1 MTAGKGA
8 ETGMKTQKIR
18 SKDAAW
24 QKLEVLKTNRNK
36 RYRYFE
42 FLVEGVRNLNEAEKN
57 GWEFSSLLYPADTP
71 LSDWARDF
79 LRRVRT
85 DVNLELTPALMKE
98 LSEKEDTSELMAVVK
113 MRPDDP
119 SVIRPKDGAAP
130 LVALFDR
137 PSNKGNLGTILRTL
151 DALGADG
158 LILTGHGV
166 DLYDPEVVGA
176 TMGSFFRVPAVR
188 IPRHEDLAAFF
199 DGLRREWGEIN
210 IPGTTAHAEKPLWDC
225 DLTGPTVFMIGC
237 ETDGLSEG
245 LRPFCTEMVT
255 IPMAEISSAS
265 SFNVACA
272 ATVMFY
278 EAVRQR
284 AAKNEAG
291 KEG

>member
-1 MTAGKGA
+1 
-8 ETGMKTQKIR
+8 MKSPTLRHIR
-18 SKDAAW
+18 AKDAAW

-36 RYRYFE
+36 RYHYGE
-42 FLVEGVRNLNEAEKN
+42 FLVEGVRNLNEARRF
-57 GWEFSSLLYPADTP
+57 GWTFSSLIYPAGTP
-71 LSDWARDF
+71 LSDWAKDM
-79 LRRVRT
+79 LRAVKT
-85 DVNLELTPALMKE
+85 EENIELPPALMAE
-98 LSEKEDTSELMAVVK
+98 LSEKDETSELMAVVK
-113 MRPDDP
+113 MRPDDAAEIKP
-119 SVIRPKDGAAP
+119 RGDAAP

-176 TMGSFFRVPAVR
+176 TMGSFFAMPAVR
-188 IPRHEDLAAFF
+188 IPRHDDLAAYF
-199 DGLRREWGEIN
+199 DGLRAKWGSLNVI
-210 IPGTTAHAEKPLWDC
+210 GTTSHAEDVKGPLWES
-225 DLTGPTVFMIGC
+225 DLTRPTVFMIGC
-237 ETDGLSEG
+237 ETDGLSDG

-255 IPMAEISSAS
+255 IPMAATSTAS

-284 AAKNEAG
+284 RITN
-291 KEG
+291 

>member
-1 MTAGKGA
+1 
-8 ETGMKTQKIR
+8 MKTQKIR
-18 SKDAAW
+18 AKDAAW

-57 GWEFSSLLYPADTP
+57 GWEFSSLLYPANTP
-71 LSDWARDF
+71 LSDWAKDM
-79 LRRVRT
+79 LGRVRT
-85 DVNLELTPALMKE
+85 DCNLELAPELMAE
-98 LSEKEDTSELMAVVK
+98 LSEKSDTSELMAVVK
-113 MRPDDP
+113 MRPDSLDA
-119 SVIRPKDGAAP
+119 IRPAGIP

-151 DALGADG
+151 DSLGADG

-166 DLYDPEVVGA
+166 DLYDPEVIGA
-176 TMGSFFRVPAVR
+176 SMGSFFRVPAPRV
-188 IPRHEDLAAFF
+188 PRHDDLAAYF
-199 DGLRREWGEIN
+199 DGLREKWGGLSVL
-210 IPGTTAHAEKPLWDC
+210 GTTAHAEKPLWDC
-225 DLTGPTVFMIGC
+225 DLTRPTVFMIGC

-245 LRPFCTEMVT
+245 LRPFCTDMVT
-255 IPMAEISSAS
+255 IPMAETSSAS

-284 AAKNEAG
+284 QRQRSAQTRIPG
-291 KEG
+291 GTGR

>member
-1 MTAGKGA
+1 
-8 ETGMKTQKIR
+8 MKNLFIR
-18 SKDAAW
+18 TKDADW

-42 FLVEGVRNLNEAEKN
+42 FLAEGVRNINEARAN
-57 GWEFSSLLYPADTP
+57 GWEFSSLIYAKNAP
-71 LSDWARDF
+71 LSDWAKAV
-79 LRRVRT
+79 LRETRT
-85 DVNLELTPALMKE
+85 DFNIELTPALMAE
-98 LSEKEDTSELMAVVK
+98 LSDKDETSELMAVVK

-119 SVIRPKDGAAP
+119 AAIRFRSAP
-130 LVALFDR
+130 LIGLFDR

-151 DALGADG
+151 DCLGADG

-176 TMGSFFRVPAVR
+176 SMGSFFKVPAVR
-188 IPRHEDLAAFF
+188 IPKHGDLEQYFSRVRSEF
-199 DGLRREWGEIN
+199 GELSVL
-210 IPGTTAHAEKPLWDC
+210 GTTAHAEKPLWAC
-225 DLTGPTVFMIGC
+225 DLSRPTVFMIGC

-245 LRPFCTEMVT
+245 LRPFCTELVT
-255 IPMAEISSAS
+255 IPMVQDSSAS

-284 AAKNEAG
+284 SGG
-291 KEG
+291 KT

>member
-1 MTAGKGA
+1 
-8 ETGMKTQKIR
+8 MKTQKIR

-42 FLVEGVRNLNEAEKN
+42 FLAEGVRNLNEAVKY
-57 GWEFSSLLYPADTP
+57 GWEFSSLIYPADTP
-71 LSDWARDF
+71 LSGWARDM
-79 LRRVRT
+79 LKNT
-85 DVNLELTPALMKE
+85 PTEVNLELTPALMRE
-98 LSEKEDTSELMAVVK
+98 LSEKDDTSELMAVLK
-113 MRPDDP
+113 MRPDDLTA
-119 SVIRPKDGAAP
+119 IRPRNGKAP
-130 LVALFDR
+130 LAALFDR

-166 DLYDPEVVGA
+166 DLYDPETVGA
-176 TMGSFFRVPAVR
+176 SMGSFFRVPAVR
-188 IPRHEDLAAFF
+188 VPRHDDLNAYF
-199 DGLRREWGEIN
+199 DRLREEYGSLSVL
-210 IPGTTAHAEKPLWDC
+210 GTTAHADKPLWAC

-245 LRPFCTEMVT
+245 LRPYCTELVT
-255 IPMAEISSAS
+255 IPMDAGSSAS

-278 EAVRQR
+278 EAARQR
-284 AAKNEAG
+284 SICLRG
-291 KEG
+291 DPT

>member
-1 MTAGKGA
+1 
-8 ETGMKTQKIR
+8 MKSPNIR
-18 SKDAAW
+18 HIRTKDAAW

-36 RYRYFE
+36 RYHYGE
-42 FLVEGVRNLNEAEKN
+42 FLVEGVRNLNEARRN
-57 GWEFSSLLYPADTP
+57 GWVFSSLIYPANAP
-71 LSDWARDF
+71 LSDWAKDM
-79 LRRVRT
+79 LRTTRT
-85 DVNLELTPALMKE
+85 EENIELPASFMAE
-98 LSEKEDTSELMAVVK
+98 LSEKDETSELMAVVK
-113 MRPDDP
+113 MRPDDAAEIKP
-119 SVIRPKDGAAP
+119 RGGAAP

-137 PSNKGNLGTILRTL
+137 PSNKGNLGTLLRTL

-166 DLYDPEVVGA
+166 DLYDPDVVGA
-176 TMGSFFRVPAVR
+176 TMGSFFAMPTVR
-188 IPRHEDLAAFF
+188 IPRHDDLAAYF
-199 DGLRREWGEIN
+199 DGLRATYGALNVI
-210 IPGTTAHAEKPLWDC
+210 GTTSHAADVKGPLWES

-255 IPMAEISSAS
+255 IPMAETSTAS

-284 AAKNEAG
+284 SEAAGTENSDR
-291 KEG
+291 